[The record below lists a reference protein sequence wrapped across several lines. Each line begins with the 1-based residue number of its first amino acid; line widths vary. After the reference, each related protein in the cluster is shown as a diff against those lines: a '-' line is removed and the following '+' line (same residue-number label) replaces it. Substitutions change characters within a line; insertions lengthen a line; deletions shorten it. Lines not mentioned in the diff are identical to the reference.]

1 MPQRVLVAP
10 SILSADFADLASGLR
25 AIEESGA
32 DWVHV
37 DVMDGRFVPNIS
49 FGFPVIEALRRR
61 TSAFFDTHLMIVEPE
76 KYVRAFQKAGCSSLT
91 VQAEA
96 CPHLHRTLQEI
107 REAGLKAGVALN
119 PGTPLA
125 AVENVLADLDLLLV
139 MSVNPGFGGQKFIET
154 MVPKIEKAR
163 AMLDAAGSDA
173 VLQVDGGVNAETG
186 ARCRKA
192 GATALV
198 AGNAFFNAPDKGA
211 FVRQLRGA
219 L

>member
-1 MPQRVLVAP
+1 VAKTIVAP
-10 SILSADFADLASGLR
+10 SILSADFADLAGGLK

-37 DVMDGRFVPNIS
+37 DVMDGRFVPNLS
-49 FGFPVIEALRRR
+49 FGFPVIEAIRKR
-61 TSAFFDTHLMIVEPE
+61 TTMFFDTHLMMVEPE
-76 KYVRAFQKAGCSSLT
+76 RYVKAFAKAGCNGLT

-96 CPHLHRTLQEI
+96 CPHLHRTIQEI
-107 REAGLKAGVALN
+107 HEAGLKAGVALN
-119 PGTPLA
+119 PATPLA
-125 AVENVLADLDLLLV
+125 AVENVANDIDLLLV
-139 MSVNPGFGGQKFIET
+139 MSVNPGFGGQKFIEN

-173 VLQVDGGVNAETG
+173 VLEVDGGVNAETG

-198 AGNAFFNAPDKGA
+198 AGNAYFGA
-211 FVRQLRGA
+211 TDRRGFVKALRGE
-219 L
+219 

>member
-1 MPQRVLVAP
+1 MSRKVLVAP
-10 SILSADFADLASGLR
+10 SILSADFADLASGVQ
-25 AIEESGA
+25 AIEGSGA

-49 FGFPVIEALRRR
+49 FGFPVIEALRKR
-61 TSAFFDTHLMIVEPE
+61 TPMFFDTHLMIVEPE
-76 KYVRAFQKAGCSSLT
+76 RYVKTFAKAGVSSLT

-96 CPHLHRTLQEI
+96 CPHLHRTIQEI
-107 REAGLKAGVALN
+107 HEAGLKAGVALN
-119 PGTPLA
+119 PSTPLA
-125 AVENVLADLDLLLV
+125 AVENVVRDIDLLLV

-154 MVPKIEKAR
+154 MVPKIERAR

-173 VLQVDGGVNAETG
+173 ILEVDGGVNVETG

-198 AGNAFFNAPDKGA
+198 AGNAFFRAGDRRE
-211 FVRQLRGA
+211 FVRQLRGE
-219 L
+219 